1 LIYNDGAIPHS
12 GNAIF
17 EGINSIST
25 QYHLLTTPY
34 ILFQGGVDKMI
45 DPFAPLD
52 LEETSPGKDKT
63 TLYCE
68 GMWHALHA

>member
-1 LIYNDGAIPHS
+1 MVPQS
-12 GNAIF
+12 VRTIF
-17 EGINSIST
+17 EAFDSICT

-52 LEETSPGKDKT
+52 LEELSPGKDKT